1 MTFPDYIVLGCYFVL
16 LVVIGVY
23 CMRRIKHQE
32 DYFMGGRGF
41 GKLLQT
47 FAAFGAGTGSN
58 DPIQTAR
65 NSYTGGVSGMWS
77 VMYWLF
83 VTPFYWITGVWYRR
97 MRHMTLGDWYVE
109 RYESK
114 PLGAAY
120 SIFGVTFFM
129 IYGSMFFTAIAKTAA
144 PMITGGDG
152 VPIETIGPFEL
163 NQVLIPVIGVIVVL
177 YGIAGGLTAAYFT
190 DLIQGICIIG
200 LSIMLIPIGL
210 NALTENEELNP
221 AGDKSGFE
229 IMHDQLP
236 EGHFD
241 LLSSAGE
248 FSLYYLIAIVFANLL
263 GIVVQPHFIA
273 TGGGSAKNENSARI
287 GLVTGNFLKRFCT
300 IGWLLTALIAAT
312 LYADVPELIQDPDK
326 TWGYATM
333 ELLGPGL
340 RGLML
345 ACLLAALMSSVDAQM
360 VVGSALIVR
369 NLYAPYIKPQAS
381 EQHYLWVGRIT
392 GALIVT
398 GSIIFSLSINDM
410 LGQLKLN
417 FWFPLVFAAP
427 FWLGMY
433 WRRANTKAAW
443 ITVVYCL
450 FFFFLIPYF
459 GPTLFTS
466 WRTNTELTQITPIV
480 ETTTMVTAS
489 KSELRK
495 QFIIAH
501 DKWAAESESLS
512 GDALASH
519 QSLEP
524 ERVSQTEIRV
534 PQDGQMINIIAG
546 ETKLPVTKRSGGTA
560 LFWDKVEP
568 VKEGIEPV
576 LTGTDESADK
586 VVRTLAYP
594 EGTELQG
601 MGNLKLNLLMFKPLG
616 VELQNKPSST
626 LSALELVP
634 KIVMPFVLMIVL
646 SFVLPFRN
654 SKEALDRYYAKMKTS
669 VDSDPEK
676 DKLKLKAVY
685 EDPSLVER
693 ENLFPNTQLE
703 IQKPTFVDI
712 AGFVVSVVICFIII
726 AFVFWLAGIGG

>member
-1 MTFPDYIVLGCYFVL
+1 
-16 LVVIGVY
+16 
-23 CMRRIKHQE
+23 
-32 DYFMGGRGF
+32 MGGRGF

-144 PMITGGDG
+144 PMITDGDG
-152 VPIETIGPFEL
+152 LPITHIGDFEL
-163 NQVLIPVIGVIVVL
+163 NSILIPIIGIIVVL

-200 LSIMLIPIGL
+200 LSVMLIPIGL
-210 NALTENEELNP
+210 NALTDNAELNP
-221 AGDKSGFE
+221 TGDKSGFE

-273 TGGGSAKNENSARI
+273 TGGGSAKNEQSARI

-333 ELLGPGL
+333 NLLGPGL

-360 VVGSALIVR
+360 VVGAALIVR
-369 NLYAPYIKPQAS
+369 NLYAPYIKPEAS

-459 GPTLFTS
+459 GPMMFSS
-466 WRTNTELTQITPIV
+466 WRTNPGLTATTPIV

-495 QFIIAH
+495 QVSIAH
-501 DKWAAESESLS
+501 GEWAQEKETLS
-512 GDALASH
+512 GDALEQHLA
-519 QSLEP
+519 LEP
-524 ERVSQTEIRV
+524 KQLSQTEVVI
-534 PQDGQMINIIAG
+534 PKDGELVTIIAG
-546 ETKLPVTKRSGGTA
+546 ETKLPVTKRAGGTA
-560 LFWDKVEP
+560 LFWDKVQP
-568 VKEGIEPV
+568 VNEGVEPV
-576 LTGTDESADK
+576 LVDVVETTDK
-586 VVRTLAYP
+586 VTKTLAYP
-594 EGTELQG
+594 DGTELTG
-601 MGNLKLNLLMFKPLG
+601 TGNLKLNLLMFKPLG
-616 VELQNKPSST
+616 VDLQSKPGST

-634 KIVMPFVLMIVL
+634 KIVMPFLLMIVL
-646 SFVLPFRN
+646 SFVLPYRN
-654 SKEALDRYYAKMKTS
+654 SEEALDRYYAKMKTS
-669 VDSDPEK
+669 VDPDAEK
-676 DKLKLKAVY
+676 DKLKLEAVY
-685 EDPSLVER
+685 ADNSLVER

-703 IQKPTFVDI
+703 IQKPTFADI
-712 AGFVVSVVICFIII
+712 AGFVVSVVICFVIIG
-726 AFVFWLAGIGG
+726 FVFWLAGLGG